1 MSATG
6 YTRELARIKAIQKAW
21 EYRHYGRP
29 MKKPEPMSFKEW
41 LLRGMEHY
49 KKEYGFTFEL
59 VTPSLMRI
67 NRPGQ
72 NSLLRTYANFRD
84 EYENEYLSKF

>member
-1 MSATG
+1 MRMGTAQKQNIAVQHAYFNRHG
-6 YTRELARIKAIQKAW
+6 GRRIQ
-21 EYRHYGRP
+21 RP
-29 MKKPEPMSFKEW
+29 TPMSFKEW

-59 VTPSLMRI
+59 LTPSLMRI

-72 NSLLRTYANFRD
+72 ESILRTCENFRE
-84 EYENEYLSKF
+84 EYDTEYLSKF